1 MEYNKGDKIKV
12 QIANINDIGAFVK
25 QSDWFTSED
34 ESYNFIIFQR
44 KPTPTAFKLNLLY
57 ITIL

>member
-25 QSDWFTSED
+25 LREFNKQVQNYEMS
-34 ESYNFIIFQR
+34 
-44 KPTPTAFKLNLLY
+44 L
-57 ITIL
+57 

>member
-25 QSDWFTSED
+25 LEG
-34 ESYNFIIFQR
+34 R
-44 KPTPTAFKLNLLY
+44 A
-57 ITIL
+57 